1 MDRFRLDLHE
11 VKFASD
17 KSGVFSGYGAVF
29 GNVDSY
35 GDVIEKG
42 AFRDTLRTWEDKGK
56 YPPMLL
62 QHGGGMFGAADD
74 LLPVGK
80 WTSMAENSKGLKV
93 EGELFALGTERGQYI
108 YEGLKAGAL
117 DGLSIGYKTIKFR
130 NGAKAGEP
138 RRFLEQLDLMELSI
152 VTFPANDKA
161 RVRGVKA
168 IDRDLRTAI
177 KELGDAIDLHQKHM
191 DGTEPT
197 DMASQKKMMRMMER
211 AYEALTSAKPG
222 GMKSIITIRE
232 FEDFLRD
239 VGGYS
244 HAAAKAIAAGGF
256 KAADPRDED
265 EAGIAAI
272 IRRNIAKLNPKG

>member
-1 MDRFRLDLHE
+1 MNRARFDLE

-17 KSGVFSGYGAVF
+17 KTGVFSGYGAVF

-42 AFRDTLRTWEDKGK
+42 AFKTTLREWEDKGK
-56 YPPMLL
+56 LPPMLL
-62 QHGGGMFGAADD
+62 QHGGGIFGGGADD

-80 WTSMAENSKGLKV
+80 WTSMEENSKGLKV
-93 EGELFALGTERGQYI
+93 EGELFAMGTERGQYI
-108 YEGLKAGAL
+108 YEGLKSGSL
-117 DGLSIGYKTIKFR
+117 DGMSIGYRTIKFR

-138 RRFLEQLDLMELSI
+138 RRYLEELKLMELSI

-161 RVRGVKA
+161 LVGAVKSA
-168 IDRDLRTAI
+168 DI
-177 KELGDAIDLHQKHM
+177 K
-191 DGTEPT
+191 
-197 DMASQKKMMRMMER
+197 
-211 AYEALTSAKPG
+211 
-222 GMKSIITIRE
+222 TIRQ

-256 KAADPRDED
+256 KASDPRDED
-265 EAGIAAI
+265 GADLAAI
-272 IRRNIAKLNPKG
+272 IRRNIETLTLKG